1 MIDPQLRRAL
11 SGHLPAQ
18 EVADAIAESFAYAW
32 EHWARVQMM
41 ENPAGYLYRV
51 AQSKARARKQ
61 GFLPWPSDSSMP
73 DYEPGLAPALD
84 ELSPSQQRAV
94 WLVHGCGWTY
104 AEDRGRARHV
114 DVDGRHAREPR
125 HGAPAGTPGGAR
137 AWMSSSASCAT
148 SPRTARRRSPSS
160 TPRH

>member
-1 MIDPQLRRAL
+1 MTDDFEGFVSMIDPQLRRAL

-18 EVADAIAESFAYAW
+18 EVADAVAESFAYAW
-32 EHWARVQMM
+32 EHWTRVQMM

-73 DYEPGLAPALD
+73 NYEPGLAPALD

-94 WLVHGCGWTY
+94 WRRTSPPMSQGTPTSSSGSGT
-104 AEDRGRARHV
+104 RTRRARSRLTS
-114 DVDGRHAREPR
+114 GRIRP
-125 HGAPAGTPGGAR
+125 
-137 AWMSSSASCAT
+137 SC
-148 SPRTARRRSPSS
+148 S
-160 TPRH
+160 T

>member
-1 MIDPQLRRAL
+1 MTDDFEGFVSMIDPQLRRAL
-11 SGHLPAQ
+11 SGHLPAE

-32 EHWARVQMM
+32 EYWTRVQMM

-61 GFLPWPSDSSMP
+61 GFLPWPSDSSIP

-104 AEDRGRARHV
+104 TETAVALDISPSTVGTHVSRGMEHLRARLGV
-114 DVDGRHAREPR
+114 PE
-125 HGAPAGTPGGAR
+125 HG
-137 AWMSSSASCAT
+137 
-148 SPRTARRRSPSS
+148 
-160 TPRH
+160 